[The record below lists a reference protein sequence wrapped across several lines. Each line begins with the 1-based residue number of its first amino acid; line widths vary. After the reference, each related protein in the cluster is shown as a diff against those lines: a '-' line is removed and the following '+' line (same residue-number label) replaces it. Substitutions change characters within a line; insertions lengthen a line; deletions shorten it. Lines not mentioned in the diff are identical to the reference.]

1 MQAGSDKE
9 KEKDTPLLRPD
20 VAHERVEL
28 GTPEERGA
36 KEFAENFDLSRVPAG
51 PGCYLMHDDAGK
63 IIYVGKAKG
72 LRARLRSYI
81 NETDSRY
88 SVKFLM
94 RRVAR
99 IDFLVTTSEKE
110 ALLLENS
117 LIKQH
122 RPRYN
127 VQMKDDKTFIS
138 LRLDLRQD
146 FPRIT
151 IVRRYKKDGAKY
163 FGPYHDA
170 TSVRRTLRYI
180 QRNFP
185 LRTCTDHVMAH
196 RDRPCLYHQMKQC
209 VAPCVGLVTREQY
222 HEVAEQTV
230 LALEGR
236 NGDLEKRLLAAIQRH
251 AEKLEYE
258 EAAQIRD
265 RLFALRRTFE
275 RQRTVIGVGNDY
287 DVFGLYRQGRYTE
300 LQIIFYRNGKMLGG
314 RAHSFERTEMPQEE
328 LLASFVLQYYSQAP
342 MIPAEVLLP
351 IELDDAETLAEV
363 LSEQRGTKVA
373 LLSPQRGAK
382 RTLIELAN
390 KNAEHNFEEKQLT
403 ERSDRDLLEQV
414 KKALQLPVVPE
425 RIECFDI
432 STFQG
437 DKTVASMVV
446 FEGGQPA
453 KSKYRHF
460 IMKTVEGQDDFASMR
475 EALLR
480 RYTKAIEENDLPGLV
495 LIDGGKGQLN
505 VAVAVFKDLG
515 HEDQPL
521 ASIAKS
527 RLEDGKHSPERFFV
541 PGRANPILL
550 PQNGAVVQYMAR
562 IRDEAHRFA
571 ITHNRK
577 RRSKATLR
585 TSLTGIEGVGPTRAR
600 VLLKHF
606 GSVAKVR
613 EAGVEELAEAPGIS
627 HALAEVIHAALNV
640 EVPAVAGKS
649 GQDLQD
655 LQDAQD

>member
-1 MQAGSDKE
+1 MSKLGRIFYDRPMPDDMNKSRASAQQ
-9 KEKDTPLLRPD
+9 PLLRPELEH
-20 VAHERVEL
+20 ARMEL
-28 GTPEERGA
+28 GDAAARS
-36 KEFAENFDLSRVPAG
+36 AEDFLANFELGRVPTG
-51 PGCYLMHDDAGK
+51 PGCYIMHDDAGK
-63 IIYVGKAKG
+63 PIYVGKAKG
-72 LRARLRSYI
+72 LRARLRAYI
-81 NETDSRY
+81 YETDSRY

-99 IDFLVTTSEKE
+99 IDFLVTATEKE

-117 LIKQH
+117 LIKQYK
-122 RPRYN
+122 PRYN

-138 LRLDLRQD
+138 LRLDTRQD

-170 TSVRRTLRYI
+170 GSVRKTLRYI

-185 LRTCTDHVMAH
+185 LRTCTDHVMEH
-196 RDRPCLYHQMKQC
+196 RDRPCLYYQMKQC
-209 VAPCVGLVTREQY
+209 VAPCVGLVNRDQY
-222 HEVAEQTV
+222 HEVVEQTV

-236 NGDLEKRLLAAIQRH
+236 NAELEKRLVAAIQQH

-258 EAAQIRD
+258 DAAQLRD

-275 RQRTVIGVGNDY
+275 RQRAVIGAGNDY
-287 DVFGLYRQGRYTE
+287 DVFGLYQQGRYTE
-300 LQIIFYRNGKMLGG
+300 IQIIFYRNGKMLGG
-314 RAHSFERTEMPQEE
+314 RAVSFERTEMPREE

-351 IELDDAETLAEV
+351 IEIEDIEVLAEV
-363 LSEQRGTKVA
+363 LGEQRGANVVLA
-373 LLSPQRGAK
+373 CPQRGAK
-382 RTLIELAN
+382 RALIELAN
-390 KNAEHNFEEKQLT
+390 KNAQHNFEEKRLS
-403 ERSDRDLLEQV
+403 EHSDRDLLEQV
-414 KKALQLPVVPE
+414 KKALKLPTLPE

-446 FEGGQPA
+446 FENGQPA
-453 KSKYRHF
+453 KARYRHF

-475 EALLR
+475 EALMR

-527 RLEDGKHSPERFFV
+527 RAEEGGGHSPERFFV
-541 PGRANPILL
+541 PGRSNPIIL
-550 PQNGAVVQYMAR
+550 PQNGSVVQYLAR

-585 TSLTGIEGVGPTRAR
+585 TSLTGIDGVGPTRAR
-600 VLLKHF
+600 ALLKHF

-613 EAGVEELAEAPGIS
+613 AASVEELVEAPGIS
-627 HALAEVIHAALNV
+627 AALAEVIHAALNV
-640 EVPAVAGKS
+640 AETG
-649 GQDLQD
+649 
-655 LQDAQD
+655 